1 MIFETAKEQERIEYK
16 QNQERIE
23 LLKQSIV
30 QSGMLAKKGQ
40 VVKTMKQRYFALIGQ
55 SLSYY
60 AVEED
65 VFREDGKYSS
75 EGERASRIWKAL

>member
-1 MIFETAKEQERIEYK
+1 
-16 QNQERIE
+16 
-23 LLKQSIV
+23 
-30 QSGMLAKKGQ
+30 MLAKKGQ

-75 EGERASRIWKAL
+75 EESVHRVYGSTVVDISIPPPSFKPLSLYF

>member
-1 MIFETAKEQERIEYK
+1 
-16 QNQERIE
+16 
-23 LLKQSIV
+23 
-30 QSGMLAKKGQ
+30 MLAKKGQ

-75 EGERASRIWKAL
+75 EESVHRVYGKHCS